1 MNSIG
6 ERKFA
11 FFYYSTN
18 TIIYHEYRLLS
29 GLVKE
34 NLGTAICS
42 CCVIIKCLMLCLRLV
57 ENWSSAKRVHT
68 LTKLLY
74 SFCHEPFPFSF

>member
-18 TIIYHEYRLLS
+18 TIIYHEYRLLRGLLKEKTWYRDLFLLCDHQVLDVVSTIS
-29 GLVKE
+29 GELE
-34 NLGTAICS
+34 
-42 CCVIIKCLMLCLRLV
+42 
-57 ENWSSAKRVHT
+57 
-68 LTKLLY
+68 
-74 SFCHEPFPFSF
+74 FC